1 MRRAFVSS
9 LAAAIA
15 CLAGVTPTAEAGP
28 PSSMDVQVMTQNQYV
43 GANLF
48 PLIPALASGNPAV
61 INSALVGVISTISAN
76 RTVDRVNTLSRE
88 ILDRKPDFVGIQE
101 AWLIWC
107 EPIDA
112 APCTNPEF
120 AGAWGDH
127 LAQTEYLLAGAYT
140 KAAYIE
146 NFEFGYPFWD
156 SQGNQGFAYVLDR
169 DAVFVRN
176 GITYS
181 LPVPGTDYPCAVP
194 FLAGSGCT
202 FNVNTPPNFD
212 EDAEAETYILHGFMV
227 VDATVGGKPYRFV
240 NTHPENGCVDG
251 SPGRDP
257 VRAGGA
263 DPPGHGRDTGSAQA
277 DHRWRHELRSVRRGG
292 SGFADSGDALH
303 AVRGRRALRRV
314 ALQARRCTWRH
325 VLQGGGPHESRID
338 ADAAHRPDPDPRRTA
353 DGEGRAP
360 DRRGRGGSARPAG
373 PQPLADRPRI
383 SGCGSPVL
391 AAERRWTGAAPIGAA
406 PISRPAGTLGFLAQ
420 WTPADLGGPK
430 LAVRRRPTQK
440 LASLTPICRQTSV
453 SGVPPTAYRRARDG
467 EPRLP
472 AR

>member
-15 CLAGVTPTAEAGP
+15 CLAGVVPTAVAGP

-61 INSALVGVISTISAN
+61 INSALVGVISAISAN
-76 RTVDRVNTLSRE
+76 RTVDRVSALSRE
-88 ILDRKPDFVGIQE
+88 ILDRKADFVGIQE

-202 FNVNTPPNFD
+202 FNVNTPLNFD
-212 EDAEAETYILHGFMV
+212 EDEEAEAYILHGFMV

-240 NTHPENGCVDG
+240 NTHLENGYVDG
-251 SPGRDP
+251 FPG
-257 VRAGGA
+257 VIQ
-263 DPPGHGRDTGSAQA
+263 SAQA
-277 DHRWRHELRSVRRGG
+277 VQI
-292 SGFADSGDALH
+292 
-303 AVRGRRALRRV
+303 
-314 ALQARRCTWRH
+314 LQATAGTPAATKLIIVGDMNSDPSDAVDPDSPIPATPYMLFAGAGLFDVWLYRPGD
-325 VLQGGGPHESRID
+325 VLGLTCCQAEDLMNRASMLTRRID
-338 ADAAHRPDPDPRRTA
+338 LILTREEPRTVKDARLI
-353 DGEGRAP
+353 GEVA
-360 DRRGRGGSARPAG
+360 
-373 PQPLADRPRI
+373 ADRLGPPGR
-383 SGCGSPVL
+383 SLWTTDHASV
-391 AAERRWTGAAPIGAA
+391 AAG
-406 PISRPAGTLGFLAQ
+406 
-420 WTPADLGGPK
+420 
-430 LAVRRRPTQK
+430 VRF
-440 LASLTPICRQTSV
+440 
-453 SGVPPTAYRRARDG
+453 
-467 EPRLP
+467 
-472 AR
+472 

>member
-15 CLAGVTPTAEAGP
+15 CLAGVVPTAVAGP

-61 INSALVGVISTISAN
+61 INSALVGVISAISAN
-76 RTVDRVNTLSRE
+76 RTVDRVSALSRE
-88 ILDRKPDFVGIQE
+88 ILDRKADFVGIQE

-156 SQGNQGFAYVLDR
+156 SQGNQGLAYVLDR

-202 FNVNTPPNFD
+202 FNVNTPLNFD
-212 EDAEAETYILHGFMV
+212 EDEEAEAYILHGFMV

-240 NTHPENGCVDG
+240 NTHLENGYVDG
-251 SPGRDP
+251 FPG
-257 VRAGGA
+257 VIQ
-263 DPPGHGRDTGSAQA
+263 SAQA
-277 DHRWRHELRSVRRGG
+277 VQI
-292 SGFADSGDALH
+292 
-303 AVRGRRALRRV
+303 
-314 ALQARRCTWRH
+314 LQATAGTPAATKLIIVGDMNSDPSDAVDPDSPIPATPYMLFAGAGLFDVWLYRPGD
-325 VLQGGGPHESRID
+325 VLGLTCCQAEDLMNRASMLTRRID
-338 ADAAHRPDPDPRRTA
+338 LILTREEPRTVKDARLI
-353 DGEGRAP
+353 GEVA
-360 DRRGRGGSARPAG
+360 
-373 PQPLADRPRI
+373 ADRLGPPGR
-383 SGCGSPVL
+383 SLWPTDHASV
-391 AAERRWTGAAPIGAA
+391 AAG
-406 PISRPAGTLGFLAQ
+406 
-420 WTPADLGGPK
+420 
-430 LAVRRRPTQK
+430 VRF
-440 LASLTPICRQTSV
+440 
-453 SGVPPTAYRRARDG
+453 
-467 EPRLP
+467 
-472 AR
+472 